1 MIDEIKDSIGDKLF
15 FITYVDGKVVNKMLR
30 PITGDDVMSST
41 AKELAFHAFNLDA
54 NEHVTVEVTDIN
66 GDKKFGITFKKDF

>member
-1 MIDEIKDSIGDKLF
+1 MIDGIKDSIGDKLC

-30 PITGDDVMSST
+30 PITSDDVMSST
-41 AKELAFHAFNLDA
+41 AKELAFHAFNLDS

-66 GDKKFGITFKKDF
+66 GDRKFGITFKKEF